1 MGRKRPIYHVLL
13 ALPLLLA
20 LNLAACSSDSEGP
33 TESELLLGMN
43 NCTGC
48 HLDADQLV
56 ATAAHEEEDEDEEAG
71 EG

>member
-1 MGRKRPIYHVLL
+1 MGRNRPIAHMLL

-20 LNLAACSSDSEGP
+20 LNLAACSSDDEGP
-33 TESELLLGMN
+33 TDSELLLSQN
-43 NCTGC
+43 NCTAC

-56 ATAAHEEEDEDEEAG
+56 ATASEDDDGTGETPG